1 MDLYYGTQGSGPAVV
16 MIHSP
21 GVDSREWKGLAPLLA
36 KSNQVVTYDGRGMG
50 ESPAPQEPM
59 DPVSDLLGLL
69 QHLQLNRVTLIGH
82 SMGGELALNFALAH
96 PDMVER
102 LIVIAPSL
110 TGYPY
115 SQAFLEWM
123 GAVNALAPDIGKMVE
138 FSLEGPNYRTVM
150 ASEHRDFLIDLHSH
164 YMTRVFT
171 EWRSFEV
178 IWPQPPA
185 IERLEQVAAPTLFI
199 HGTVEWG
206 DMLGVAKEFE
216 RVPSV
221 QFDKVEG
228 ADHMITM
235 THASKLASIIQ
246 RFLDSNREE

>member
-1 MDLYYGTQGSGPAVV
+1 MDLHYDIRGNGPAIV

-21 GVDSREWKGLAPLLA
+21 GVDSGEWRELAPLLA
-36 KSNQVVTYDGRGMG
+36 KSNTVVTYDGRGMG
-50 ESPAPQEPM
+50 RSPAPQEPT
-59 DPVSDLLGLL
+59 DLVRDLLGLL
-69 QHLQLNRVTLIGH
+69 RHLQLNRVILIGH
-82 SMGGELALNFALAH
+82 SMGGELALNFSLAH

-102 LIVIAPSL
+102 LIVVAPSL

-115 SQAFLEWM
+115 SQSFLDWL
-123 GAVNALAPDIGKMVE
+123 GAVNALAPDIGKMVQ

-150 ASEHRDFLIDLHSH
+150 ASEHRDRLIDMHTR

-178 IWPQPPA
+178 VWPQPPA
-185 IERLEQVAAPTLFI
+185 IERLEQVTAPTLFI
-199 HGTVEWG
+199 HGTVEWS
-206 DMLGVAKEFE
+206 DMQGVAKEFE

-221 QFDKVEG
+221 RFAKMES

-235 THASKLASIIQ
+235 THAPTLASIIV